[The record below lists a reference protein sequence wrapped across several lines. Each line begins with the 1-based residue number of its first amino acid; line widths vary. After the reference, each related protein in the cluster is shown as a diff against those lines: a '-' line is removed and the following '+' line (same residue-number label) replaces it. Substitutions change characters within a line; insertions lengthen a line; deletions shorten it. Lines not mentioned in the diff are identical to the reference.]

1 MHRIGNTMPLVHAIL
16 KLVEKVI
23 PKKAPAV
30 LVIRQGHI
38 QKPKHQARGK
48 RKSKLAYDPRHKILL
63 PTKKKHPTKDA
74 ECHHCHMLKHWR
86 RNYPPYL
93 TELKKNKAS
102 TSSTSRI
109 FTIELYSFPKTNSWI
124 YDIGCGT
131 HICNIILGLRG
142 IHNVNKGALDLYVGN
157 RNYATVE
164 SIGSFDLILPSG
176 MVFVLVNCHLS
187 PSITRGVISLSH
199 LWDNDFLYKFTDYG
213 AILVSKDNLFY
224 FCVISCDGIFETD
237 MHNHVSNECSIYT
250 CRNKKSKRNLDSTFL
265 WHCRLDHINKKRIT
279 KMQHD
284 GLLKSTDDESFDA
297 KRLMNYLDSYII
309 NCANVDTVRLRW
321 GSKSSWG
328 ECSTAKS
335 RITCD
340 NTNGNTMLSEAQG
353 VSLQITFDVRVRTV
367 YHDLYHGRKALV
379 ERENMGF
386 DLTKSDICPSF
397 VKDLTAKGVG
407 LRVVDSHTGNHRED
421 SFMPLETIR
430 RYPTS
435 VYVFLDPILFIAGLK
450 PSYEYGQQCPIIIID
465 GKEMAFRNFMYT
477 ETDDDIS
484 FLPKEP
490 SLGFGTGSPFVSIN
504 TEPPVGSSSSRV
516 TRANTTSSKDSS
528 PLLTISNDDEGLPN
542 VLELQNTNTYHLK
555 AVVDNVVNRRS
566 RELLKVIEQI
576 RGKCDVIKER
586 ERAIDEECE
595 GLKAKCKAV
604 MIDFDNN
611 SAVVILH
618 EKISTLSS
626 EAKEHKANLDRMML
640 EIDDAKHDRMEVVS
654 KVVPSITMELVHSDK
669 LCRLVGK
676 LISFAVFYGRCA
688 TFEEVAKL
696 KDPFYLMKVKG
707 YRPSYKKEHTKA
719 GNDLATATFPFLS
732 KVVADSSASI
742 KALLSKNPPTL
753 QCLTPSRTQAL
764 VPPSQKATPSSTPV
778 SKPMSPPTTVS
789 SAKP

>member
-1 MHRIGNTMPLVHAIL
+1 M
-16 KLVEKVI
+16 
-23 PKKAPAV
+23 
-30 LVIRQGHI
+30 
-38 QKPKHQARGK
+38 QA
-48 RKSKLAYDPRHKILL
+48 
-63 PTKKKHPTKDA
+63 
-74 ECHHCHMLKHWR
+74 
-86 RNYPPYL
+86 
-93 TELKKNKAS
+93 
-102 TSSTSRI
+102 
-109 FTIELYSFPKTNSWI
+109 
-124 YDIGCGT
+124 
-131 HICNIILGLRG
+131 
-142 IHNVNKGALDLYVGN
+142 KG
-157 RNYATVE
+157 
-164 SIGSFDLILPSG
+164 
-176 MVFVLVNCHLS
+176 
-187 PSITRGVISLSH
+187 
-199 LWDNDFLYKFTDYG
+199 
-213 AILVSKDNLFY
+213 
-224 FCVISCDGIFETD
+224 
-237 MHNHVSNECSIYT
+237 
-250 CRNKKSKRNLDSTFL
+250 
-265 WHCRLDHINKKRIT
+265 
-279 KMQHD
+279 
-284 GLLKSTDDESFDA
+284 
-297 KRLMNYLDSYII
+297 LMNYLDSYII
-309 NCANVDTVRLRW
+309 DCANVDMVRLRW

-328 ECSTAKS
+328 ECSTTKS
-335 RITCD
+335 RITCN
-340 NTNGNTMLSEAQG
+340 NTNGKTMLSEAQG
-353 VSLQITFDVRVRTV
+353 VSLRITFDVRVRIM
-367 YHDLYHGRKALV
+367 YDDLYLGGKALV
-379 ERENMGF
+379 ERESMGF
-386 DLTKSDICPSF
+386 DLTKFDICPSF

-407 LRVVDSHTGNHRED
+407 LRVVDSQTGNHHED
-421 SFMPLETIR
+421 GFMPLETIR
-430 RYPTS
+430 RFP
-435 VYVFLDPILFIAGLK
+435 
-450 PSYEYGQQCPIIIID
+450 
-465 GKEMAFRNFMYT
+465 EMAFKNFMYA
-477 ETDDDIS
+477 ETNEDMS

-504 TEPPVGSSSSRV
+504 TEPSVGSSSSRA

-542 VLELQNTNTYHLK
+542 VLELQHTNAYHLK

-611 SAVVILH
+611 LAVVILH

-654 KVVPSITMELVHSDK
+654 KVVPYITMELVHSDK